1 MDASRIAR
9 IAVFAGVVAV
19 MGTTPAVSVPGIAV
33 PITLQTLGVMLA
45 GLMLSPLEA
54 FLAMALFVGMVA
66 TGLPLLPG
74 GRGGLAV
81 FTGPSAGFLLGFA
94 PAAAAI
100 AALAPV
106 ARRAT
111 HGRSSAWTTAGYFAS
126 AVLGGIVVL
135 YAVGVPVGAWN
146 TGTSP
151 GTFLRGSMVFL
162 PGDLLKAA
170 GAAAVAVSVFRAAPF
185 LRPQVAR

>member
-19 MGTTPAVSVPGIAV
+19 MGTTPAVSVPGISV

-45 GLMLSPLEA
+45 GLMLEPLEA
-54 FLAMALFVGMVA
+54 FLAMALFLGMVA

-94 PAAAAI
+94 PAAAAV
-100 AALAPV
+100 AALAMV
-106 ARRAT
+106 ARRLT
-111 HGRSSAWTTAGYFAS
+111 GGRPPAWSTAGYFAA

-135 YAVGVPVGAWN
+135 YAFGVPVGAWN
-146 TGTSP
+146 TGTSAW
-151 GTFLRGSMVFL
+151 TFLRGSMVFL

-170 GAAAVAVSVFRAAPF
+170 GAAVVAVSVFRAAPF
-185 LRPQVAR
+185 LRPQAAR